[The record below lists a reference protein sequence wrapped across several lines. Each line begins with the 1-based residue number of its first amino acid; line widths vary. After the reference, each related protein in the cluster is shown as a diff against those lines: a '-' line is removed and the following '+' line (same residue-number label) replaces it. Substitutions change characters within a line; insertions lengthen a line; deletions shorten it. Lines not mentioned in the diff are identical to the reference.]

1 MSLSTW
7 EWITFAVVIAVLLSI
22 DIFVHRGEHADSRR
36 RAIMW
41 TIVWVC
47 AGLAFNVYVWITHPR
62 GAEAGQEFLAAYLM
76 EESLSIDN
84 LFVFLIIFRTLRI
97 PKEHQRKALS
107 WGVFGA
113 LLFRGV
119 FIFLG
124 AEAMERWHWVEY
136 IFAILLLYAAWH
148 AYREDPAEEEES
160 KLVDWLAHHMPVSR
174 HTKHAQF
181 FTREGGRLRVTP
193 LLVAVIGLELTDV
206 MFAIDSVP
214 AAFSVTSD
222 RFIVYTSNVFAIL
235 GLRSL
240 FIALSAALA
249 HLRYLHY
256 GLAAVLSFAALK
268 MLTSNWVHVP
278 PLVSV
283 AIILSCIGAAIW
295 ASIRA
300 EEREPETTIEGTDAS
315 SVGERQPAP
324 HDALES

>member
-1 MSLSTW
+1 
-7 EWITFAVVIAVLLSI
+7 
-22 DIFVHRGEHADSRR
+22 
-36 RAIMW
+36 
-41 TIVWVC
+41 
-47 AGLAFNVYVWITHPR
+47 
-62 GAEAGQEFLAAYLM
+62 
-76 EESLSIDN
+76 
-84 LFVFLIIFRTLRI
+84 
-97 PKEHQRKALS
+97 
-107 WGVFGA
+107 
-113 LLFRGV
+113 
-119 FIFLG
+119 
-124 AEAMERWHWVEY
+124 
-136 IFAILLLYAAWH
+136 
-148 AYREDPAEEEES
+148 
-160 KLVDWLAHHMPVSR
+160 
-174 HTKHAQF
+174 
-181 FTREGGRLRVTP
+181 
-193 LLVAVIGLELTDV
+193 

-324 HDALES
+324 HDAFES